1 MKNLLVK
8 VKDLVVRHWKIVA
21 VAVAGVIVLKECL

>member
-8 VKDLVVRHWKIVA
+8 VKGLAVRHWKIVA
-21 VAVAGVIVLKECL
+21 VALAGIIVLKECL

>member
-8 VKDLVVRHWKIVA
+8 VKDLVARHWKIVA
-21 VAVAGVIVLKECL
+21 VAVAGAIVLKECL

>member
-8 VKDLVVRHWKIVA
+8 VKNLVVRHWKILA
-21 VAVAGVIVLKECL
+21 VGAAGVIVLKECL